1 MNQTKITFRVAFK
14 PAGFMTDATRPWT
27 VIRTQTSPRGTHE
40 DAVERYETKAQ
51 ASVRARNSQRIVN
64 DDRDAAWMRQ
74 YRKDA

>member
-40 DAVERYETKAQ
+40 DAVARYETKEQAQ
-51 ASVRARNSQRIVN
+51 RCARDKDKTVN
-64 DDRDAAWMRQ
+64 G
-74 YRKDA
+74 